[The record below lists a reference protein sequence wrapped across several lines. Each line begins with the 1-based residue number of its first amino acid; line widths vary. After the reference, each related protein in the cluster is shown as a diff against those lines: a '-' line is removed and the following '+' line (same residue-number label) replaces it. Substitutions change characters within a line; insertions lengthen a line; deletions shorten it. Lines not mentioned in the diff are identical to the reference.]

1 MENQRE
7 LIGEFVGTGCLSS
20 GMTTG
25 GGLAVPTKWC
35 SIKMLPAVIRR
46 RLVMQR
52 IRTQKGVAIVEF
64 TIVLPLL
71 LLLML
76 GIAEFGRAL
85 YQYNTLT
92 KAVRDGARFMS
103 ENAFLGDSRL
113 PNDTARLT
121 EVKQL
126 VAYGAIGAATCGAYG
141 ACQDLPGFTT
151 AQVNTPTLY
160 QDAAGDDYVT
170 VSSSY
175 TYQPM
180 LGNLLPLTSI
190 AVNIPLQA
198 STTMRVL

>member
-1 MENQRE
+1 
-7 LIGEFVGTGCLSS
+7 
-20 GMTTG
+20 
-25 GGLAVPTKWC
+25 
-35 SIKMLPAVIRR
+35 
-46 RLVMQR
+46 MQR

-76 GIAEFGRAL
+76 AIAEFGRAL
-85 YQYNTLT
+85 YQYNALT

-103 ENAFLGDSRL
+103 ENAFIGDSGQVSTVA
-113 PNDTARLT
+113 PT
-121 EVKQL
+121 EVKRL

-141 ACQDLPGFTT
+141 GVCQDLPEFEWTH
-151 AQVNTPTLY
+151 VNTPTLY
-160 QDAAGDDYVT
+160 QDAAGDYYVT
-170 VSSSY
+170 VSTLPSSDPDVY

>member
-1 MENQRE
+1 
-7 LIGEFVGTGCLSS
+7 
-20 GMTTG
+20 
-25 GGLAVPTKWC
+25 
-35 SIKMLPAVIRR
+35 
-46 RLVMQR
+46 MQR
-52 IRTQKGVAIVEF
+52 IPTQKGVAIVEF

-76 GIAEFGRAL
+76 AIAEFGRAL
-85 YQYNTLT
+85 YQYNTLI

-113 PNDTARLT
+113 PNPAALT
-121 EVKQL
+121 EVKRL

-141 ACQDLPGFTT
+141 ACQDLPGFTA
-151 AQVNTPTLY
+151 AQVNTPPPY
-160 QDAAGDDYVT
+160 QDAAGDYYVT
-170 VSSSY
+170 VSSSAY

-190 AVNIPLQA
+190 AVNIPLRA

>member
-1 MENQRE
+1 
-7 LIGEFVGTGCLSS
+7 
-20 GMTTG
+20 
-25 GGLAVPTKWC
+25 
-35 SIKMLPAVIRR
+35 
-46 RLVMQR
+46 MQR
-52 IRTQKGVAIVEF
+52 IPTQKGVAIVEF

-76 GIAEFGRAL
+76 AIAEFGRAL
-85 YQYNTLT
+85 YQYNTLI

-103 ENAFLGDSRL
+103 ENAFLGDSQL

-126 VAYGAIGAATCGAYG
+126 VAYGAIGAAACGAYG

-160 QDAAGDDYVT
+160 QDAAGDYYVT
-170 VSSSY
+170 VSSSGY

-190 AVNIPLQA
+190 GMNIPLQA

>member
-1 MENQRE
+1 
-7 LIGEFVGTGCLSS
+7 
-20 GMTTG
+20 
-25 GGLAVPTKWC
+25 
-35 SIKMLPAVIRR
+35 
-46 RLVMQR
+46 MQR
-52 IRTQKGVAIVEF
+52 IPTQKGVAIVEF

-76 GIAEFGRAL
+76 AIAEFGRAL
-85 YQYNTLT
+85 YQYNTLI

-103 ENAFLGDSRL
+103 ENAFLGDSQL

-126 VAYGAIGAATCGAYG
+126 VAYGAIGAVACGAYGG
-141 ACQDLPGFTT
+141 ACQDLPGFEDENV
-151 AQVNTPTLY
+151 ATPTLY
-160 QDAAGDDYVT
+160 QDAAGDYYVT
-170 VSSSY
+170 VSSSAY

-190 AVNIPLQA
+190 GVNIPLQA